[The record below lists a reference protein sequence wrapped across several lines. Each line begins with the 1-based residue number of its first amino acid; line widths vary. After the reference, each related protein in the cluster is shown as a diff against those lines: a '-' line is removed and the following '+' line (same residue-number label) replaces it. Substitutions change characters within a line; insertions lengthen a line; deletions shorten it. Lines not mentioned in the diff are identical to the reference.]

1 MAQVMKRVAVLGA
14 GMMGYA
20 AAYELTHFEPYF
32 GVMVC
37 DSNPAKLN
45 RIQEQMPAISTEVLD
60 LSEPEEHIARFRGI
74 KGILSALPYYL
85 NPGAARLA
93 VGVGAHYV
101 DLGGNTPAVEDV
113 FSLGDEARARSLSLL
128 PDAGLAPGLVN
139 VLAAH
144 SLKLLP
150 AARSVQIRVGGIP
163 VEPKPPLD
171 YALCFSV
178 DGLLNEYREPCRVLR
193 DGLITVVPPLTDIEE
208 ISFLPDFPLL
218 EAFNTSGGSSTL
230 PLTYAR
236 KLDHLDYKTIRY
248 PGHAAKIKTLLDLGL
263 MDSEELELQSG
274 ARVSPA
280 EVLIALLFSKLPQ
293 NEPDVVLLRV
303 TASDDSRE
311 VVLEMVDYSD
321 SLSGLSAM
329 MRTTAFPATC
339 ILREQISGNIP
350 AGAWRLEKVIDG
362 KKMIRE
368 LARRGINITLNEGLR
383 TKV

>member
-1 MAQVMKRVAVLGA
+1 MAQAAKRVAILGA

-32 GVMVC
+32 GVVVC
-37 DSNPAKLN
+37 DSDPEKLS
-45 RIQEQMPAISTEVLD
+45 RISEQMPGVATIAMD
-60 LSEPEEHIARFRGI
+60 LAEPEAHMAKFRSI
-74 KGILSALPYYL
+74 KGVFSALPYFL

-93 VGVGAHYV
+93 VAIGAHYV
-101 DLGGNTPAVEDV
+101 DLGGNTQAVDEV
-113 FSLGDEARARSLSLL
+113 FSLGNLARERSISLL

-144 SLKLLP
+144 SLELMP
-150 AARSVQIRVGGIP
+150 TARSMQIRVGGIP
-163 VEPKPPLD
+163 VEPKPPLE

-178 DGLLNEYREPCRVLR
+178 DGLINEYRELCRVLR
-193 DGLITVVPPLTDIEE
+193 DGLITVVPPLTDVEE
-208 ISFLPDFPLL
+208 ISFPPDFPLL

-230 PLTYAR
+230 PLTYVR
-236 KLDHLDYKTIRY
+236 KLDNLDYKTIRY

-263 MDSEELELQSG
+263 MDSEEITLQSG

-280 EVLIALLFSKLPQ
+280 QVLIALLSSKLPQ

-303 TASDDSRE
+303 TASDEQQE
-311 VVLEMVDYSD
+311 VVLEMLDYSD

-339 ILREQISGNIP
+339 ILREQMSGNIP
-350 AGAWRLEKVIDG
+350 AGAWRLEEVVNSEKL
-362 KKMIRE
+362 IRE
-368 LARRGINITLNEGLR
+368 LERRSINISVKKGKHR
-383 TKV
+383 

>member
-1 MAQVMKRVAVLGA
+1 MAQAIKRMAILGA

-32 GVMVC
+32 GVVVC
-37 DSNPAKLN
+37 DSDAAKLS
-45 RIQEQMPAISTEVLD
+45 RIKEQMPAVTTMELD
-60 LSEPEEHIARFRGI
+60 LTEPGEYITKFQGI
-74 KGILSALPYYL
+74 KGILSALPYFL

-93 VGVGAHYV
+93 VAIGAHFV
-101 DLGGNTPAVEDV
+101 DLGGNTQAVDEV
-113 FSLGDEARARSLSLL
+113 FSLGDVARLHSLSLL

-150 AARSVQIRVGGIP
+150 SARSVHIRVGGIP

-171 YALCFSV
+171 YALCFSAE
-178 DGLLNEYREPCRVLR
+178 GLINEYREPCRVLR
-193 DGLITVVPPLTDIEE
+193 DGLITIVPPLTDLEE
-208 ISFLPDFPLL
+208 ISFPPDFPVL

-236 KLDHLDYKTIRY
+236 KLDNLDYKTIRY

-263 MDSEELELQSG
+263 MDSYEITLQSG
-274 ARVSPA
+274 ARVTPA
-280 EVLIALLFSKLPQ
+280 EVLTAILYDRLPK

-303 TASDDSRE
+303 TSHSIERE
-311 VVLEMVDYSD
+311 VILEMTDYSD

-329 MRTTAFPATC
+329 MRTTAFSATC
-339 ILREQISGNIP
+339 ILREQMSGNVP
-350 AGAWRLEKVIDG
+350 AGAWRLEEVVDG
-362 KKMIRE
+362 EKLMRE
-368 LARRGINITLNEGLR
+368 LARRAINISVKER
-383 TKV
+383 KI